1 MNATERKRRIIE
13 LLDERESVQVAEL
26 TSLFSVSKVTA
37 RNDLDDLEAKGLLV
51 RTHGGAMAAEKHE
64 FVRLIS
70 NTINENRDK
79 KRRICDLAL
88 RFIAPGQNIIIDS
101 GSTTFHLSRLVA
113 TKPITVITNSVLV
126 IQELMGASPVELIA
140 AGGVL
145 RRQSMSFMG
154 AYARHSF
161 EQVRA
166 DILFLGAAGFGL
178 EQGVTC
184 TNLIEA
190 DTKQGMIK
198 SAAKVCLLADSTKL
212 GKAALAKVCDWD
224 SIDIL
229 ITDAIDLETRA
240 GLAVQGV
247 LVVTE

>member
-1 MNATERKRRIIE
+1 MNATERKRRVIE
-13 LLDERESVQVAEL
+13 LLDERESVQVADL
-26 TSLFSVSKVTA
+26 TELFSISKVTA

-70 NTINENRDK
+70 NTINENRDR
-79 KRRICDLAL
+79 KRRICDLAA
-88 RFIAPGQNIIIDS
+88 RFITPGQNIIIDS

-113 TKPITVITNSVLV
+113 GKPITVITNSVLV
-126 IQELMGASPVELIA
+126 IQELMGASAVELIA

-190 DTKQGMIK
+190 DTKQAMIR
-198 SAAKVCLLADSTKL
+198 SASKVCLLADSSKL

-229 ITDAIDLETRA
+229 VTDSIPRDIGDSLTAL
-240 GLAVQGV
+240 GVQ
-247 LVVTE
+247 VVTE